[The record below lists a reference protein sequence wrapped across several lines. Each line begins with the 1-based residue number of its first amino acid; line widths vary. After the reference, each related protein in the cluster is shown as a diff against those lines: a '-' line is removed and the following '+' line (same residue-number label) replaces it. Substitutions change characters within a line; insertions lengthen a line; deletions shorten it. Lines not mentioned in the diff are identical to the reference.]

1 MKNLEKERDKFRAA
15 ANVADARLSTIQ
27 ASLKSAETKLSEK
40 EESLKNLEEKWEAEK
55 SYLEVSLDNERKTIE
70 RENKQHLEKVRT
82 LEDIIKGKDELISS
96 KEETLNDKES
106 NMRKYEE
113 SSKNAIQEK
122 DKKIQEVEGRLI
134 RSEKTVKELQ
144 IKLYQLE
151 QSRKDVA
158 NKLKDLGKKVEKQD
172 KSYKQLER
180 ELKEERTSQKLEK
193 QLFEEK
199 YIHASQSLD
208 KANKKLKEKEESWK
222 QEKETLNAKLKEE
235 KEKAR
240 DIERTKEALEYNV
253 WANEK
258 KELQDKINR
267 LEKGHE
273 TEREA
278 WEKERGF
285 LSAAGNTNNNATT
298 GKVSAQFMEE
308 LESLKLQLAAEKEN
322 TKARLEKEDKLWQ
335 AEITGLKM
343 KNQSET
349 KMMRETQK
357 TLQSNV
363 ERLTKEREVLKDIL
377 DGAQRNIAEV
387 KSRYLSDAELWEVE
401 RANLISQT
409 IEIDEVKKQMNTM
422 RREMEMMSDNY
433 AKEKRLRTGLENK
446 HSVEKNVWE
455 MSQVQLNN
463 RIRQLEELS
472 SKATKKTK
480 EQTKIDS
487 GFEKERAEMKKLMD
501 SNNEINSKLMDDIQ
515 RTKIGKE
522 AELTEL
528 KTRFE
533 KERQQWEKER
543 YAVQKRNQELEQMA
557 NLMLLTQRR
566 LEDLQWE
573 YGAAAEMWAYERD
586 ELQELLNDSERHLF
600 RDREKLDEL
609 LLELEKFRRIA
620 PVLENFMSGGEEGE
634 AAAAAAEAKGE
645 HLDDR

>member
-1 MKNLEKERDKFRAA
+1 MGIASMKQRLDALTQLKDKTQQQYEQASGELATEKKMRQEIENNLKRAEVITKSLKDQVDTLQAKLAAQEKAQQQRPGTVLVSDETMKNLEKERDKYQTSAA
-15 ANVADARLSTIQ
+15 DL
-27 ASLKSAETKLSEK
+27 ETKLSAAQAA
-40 EESLKNLEEKWEAEK
+40 LKNNETKLAEKQQAIKDLEEKWEAEK

-122 DKKIQEVEGRLI
+122 DKKIQETEGKLI

-144 IKLYQLE
+144 IRLYQLE

-158 NKLKDLGKKVEKQD
+158 NRLKELGKKVEKQD

-180 ELKEERTSQKLEK
+180 ELKEERMSQKLEK

-199 YIHASQSLD
+199 YIHASQSLE

-235 KEKAR
+235 KEKAK

-267 LEKGHE
+267 LEKGHA

-285 LSAAGNTNNNATT
+285 LSANGGGNNNNNNNT
-298 GKVSAQFMEE
+298 GKVSAQYLEE
-308 LESLKLQLAAEKEN
+308 LEKVKLALAAEKEN
-322 TKARLEKEDKLWQ
+322 TKARLGKEDKLWQ

-409 IEIDEVKKQMNTM
+409 IEIEDVKKQMSTM
-422 RREMEMMSDNY
+422 RREMELMSDNY

-463 RIRQLEELS
+463 RIRQLEDLV
-472 SKATKKTK
+472 SKAPKKTK
-480 EQTKIDS
+480 EMQTKLDS
-487 GFEKERAEMKKLMD
+487 GLEKERAEMKKLIE
-501 SNNEINSKLMDDIQ
+501 SNNEINHKLMEEIQ
-515 RTKIGKE
+515 TTKIAKE
-522 AELTEL
+522 
-528 KTRFE
+528 
-533 KERQQWEKER
+533 
-543 YAVQKRNQELEQMA
+543 
-557 NLMLLTQRR
+557 
-566 LEDLQWE
+566 
-573 YGAAAEMWAYERD
+573 
-586 ELQELLNDSERHLF
+586 
-600 RDREKLDEL
+600 
-609 LLELEKFRRIA
+609 
-620 PVLENFMSGGEEGE
+620 
-634 AAAAAAEAKGE
+634 
-645 HLDDR
+645 